1 MLSSLIEYRDQRE
14 DAVRDGSMTMRP
26 GILVALALL
35 LGAAG
40 IGPAL
45 AASERCVAV
54 SNGSGKAAWVGIRN
68 SKCTTEAHGFGD
80 LCAQGA
86 LSDGES
92 ASFCPR
98 PDLALGKEFGVV
110 FIQNGEPIPC
120 DDLALTGL
128 PI

>member
-1 MLSSLIEYRDQRE
+1 M
-14 DAVRDGSMTMRP
+14 RDGSITIRP
-26 GILVALALL
+26 GILAALALL
-35 LGAAG
+35 AGAAG
-40 IGPAL
+40 VGSAL

-68 SKCTTEAHGFGD
+68 PKCTIEAHGFGD
-80 LCAQGA
+80 LCAQGG

-98 PDLALGKEFGVV
+98 PDLALGKGFGVV

-120 DDLALTGL
+120 DDLELTGHAHL
-128 PI
+128 ATTGACETR

>member
-1 MLSSLIEYRDQRE
+1 MRDR
-14 DAVRDGSMTMRP
+14 GITTRP
-26 GILVALALL
+26 GILAALALL

-45 AASERCVAV
+45 AASESCVAV

-68 SKCTTEAHGFGD
+68 PKCATEANGFGD
-80 LCAQGA
+80 LCAQGG

-98 PDLALGKEFGVV
+98 PDLALGKEFGIV
-110 FIQNGEPIPC
+110 FIQNGEPIQC
-120 DDLALTGL
+120 DNLVLTGHAHL
-128 PI
+128 TTAGACETR